1 MTAGA
6 PLTTSERDASSPWL
20 VVLVVVASVAGLF
33 WYLGG
38 REWGYETEV
47 GVARASEGFAESGVD
62 SYVIDVE
69 RICFCFDGWAA
80 RIRVEDGTITRLTE
94 LEYPSG
100 VRGGRPVVAGVSW
113 DRVPRD
119 YRWIEAWGP
128 VDRALVEVLAR
139 ADGDEGGFSF
149 DRDTGVPRTF
159 HLDRNVNVTDDELTV
174 RWSRFRPIAD

>member
-1 MTAGA
+1 MTAGS
-6 PLTTSERDASSPWL
+6 PLTTSERDALSPWL

-33 WYLGG
+33 WYLGS

-47 GVARASEGFAESGVD
+47 GVARAGQRFAESGVD

-100 VRGGRPVVAGVSW
+100 VRGGGRVVAGVSW

-119 YRWIEAWGP
+119 YRWIESWGP
-128 VDRALVEVLAR
+128 VDRAFAEVLAH
-139 ADGDEGGFSF
+139 AGDGDTGGFSF
-149 DRDTGVPRTF
+149 DRDTGLPRTF
-159 HLDRNVNVTDDELTV
+159 QVDGDGNTTDDELTV
-174 RWSRFRPIAD
+174 RWSRFRPIS